1 MKAEFKNPSSTS
13 NSQVAAIWKTDM
25 LTLYFLYLFIIFF
38 LFKWDLPWNHFVMQ
52 NIITNIVL
60 PIQPPKTSDWHF
72 TWQNG
77 YGCHP
82 LINKSQRF
90 NFLFLSIS
98 FFWFVW
104 QNKIC
109 MIRIKS
115 KTIYITG
122 EISFKWLFLT
132 VLSKAIFRTQSKSG
146 NAFLKINS
154 NF

>member
-115 KTIYITG
+115 KTIYING

-146 NAFLKINS
+146 NAF
-154 NF
+154 F